1 MSLPEQFNSYES
13 YFDACT
19 QFFEEYQNLYNFAN
33 TDVLVKGIIDD
44 IRIDNFKDV
53 DVFEHNFELRS
64 EGENIKLFND
74 FFNKLDK
81 LKVKYNNIEIDT
93 EYKINAP
100 LGPKKKHEIIC
111 LAKEIGTL
119 CNNIG
124 CDTVVDFGSGL
135 GYLDQVIFDTTHYNV
150 LGLECNERH
159 YVGAKKRQNK
169 YHIDSTS
176 CVKFIRHRITEHSH
190 VNLSEFLNDK
200 FQNCNSFCITGLHA
214 CADLTVDAMNIF
226 LKMENARAMILMPC
240 CYHKMRIENLSDGKF
255 SNFPLSKCLKE
266 IYIKNRG
273 FEYMKVPFLRL
284 AAQPQLSSQSNIKDL
299 VFNLLARAVL
309 QIYACKYNYTIK
321 RKKRKA
327 VRVKTIHDNFESYA
341 QDACTE
347 GFLFVQENLEIDNL
361 IESNFNNKSFDA
373 KVAVEELNSIW
384 NDLPPETFKKA
395 ATFILLQNQLQ
406 PIIENFILLD
416 RIVYLKENGLLNTTC
431 RKIVNANISPRCL
444 ALFAHK

>member
-1 MSLPEQFNSYES
+1 MSLPGHFDSYEG

-19 QFFEEYQNLYNFAN
+19 QFFEEYENLYNFAN

-44 IRIDNFKDV
+44 ICIDNFKDV
-53 DVFEHNFELRS
+53 DVFEPDFDLRS
-64 EGENIKLFND
+64 ETEDIEVFND

-81 LKVKYNNIEIDT
+81 LQVEYNNVELNT

-111 LAKEIGTL
+111 LAKEIGRL
-119 CNNIG
+119 CDNIG

-135 GYLDQVIFDTTHYNV
+135 GYLDQVIFDMTHYNV
-150 LGLECNERH
+150 LGLECNESH

-176 CVKFIRHRITEHSH
+176 CVKFIKHRITEHSH
-190 VNLSEFLNDK
+190 INLKDFLSDK

-255 SNFPLSKCLKE
+255 SNFPLSNCLKE
-266 IYIKNRG
+266 IYFKKRG
-273 FEYMKVPFLRL
+273 FEYMKTPFLRL
-284 AAQPQLSSQSNIKDL
+284 AAQPQLTSQSDIRNL

-309 QIYACKYNYTIK
+309 QIYACKYNYKIK

-327 VRVKTIHDNFESYA
+327 VRVKTILNNFESYA

-347 GFLFVQENLEIDNL
+347 GFLFMQENLEIDKFN
-361 IESNFNNKSFDA
+361 ESIIYNKPFDA

-384 NDLPPETFKKA
+384 HDLSPVTFKKA
-395 ATFILLQNQLQ
+395 AIFILLQNQLQ

-444 ALFAHK
+444 ALYAHK